1 MKDSSK
7 NKFTLKVV
15 LSYMVLAVL
24 ALGVGFFIF
33 SEIKVYLS
41 NESSDSNDIKLLKT
55 SSLLTQLY
63 EAESLSKL
71 AIQTR
76 TSTNFEAY
84 STKIDSISM
93 EIDSLKLLIV
103 SEYQRGLLDSV
114 QLLLKQKVD
123 NASQLRLLKV
133 QNEANNSL
141 DKVLMEFKKMEA
153 SLGKITPEALAPN
166 IDELSPKAQKVIRD
180 LATYLNNNVP
190 RDGNEAPDTQEID
203 SILNTSKILLNQ
215 AKLEDSR
222 TQRSLERKEFEIHS
236 NELVFSRKL
245 RNIIAAFEQEVI
257 VNTYNDNLRKQAIFR
272 RSMRFAG
279 IAAFLGFVIVGIFT
293 LLINKDFWKVQ
304 TYRQKLEK
312 EKKFSESLLKSKE
325 QLIATVSHDLRTP
338 LNTITGYSE
347 LIENTPL
354 TIKQLSYLKNIKSA
368 SLYVDSLVNDL
379 LDYSKLEAGKIKIV
393 KLPFVLSELIYE
405 TGENLRELYKN
416 KPIELIFEID
426 KRLDTTVVGD
436 PFRIRQI
443 LTNLLSNAYKFTHE
457 GRIEVIVEIKKVT
470 QENYFTTITI
480 KDSGIGIQKEKQ
492 ALIFNEFTQ
501 ADEKTEGKYGGYGLG
516 LTISRKL
523 TELLDGTIEL
533 ESEEGKGSTFIV
545 TLPLQISANTS
556 AVKTKKEI
564 ANTAMGFSMLII
576 DDDTAMLQL
585 LSELCSSLGINVH
598 TYQNFEHLGKNDN
611 IKYDAVLTDI
621 QMPKIDGFGVIKK
634 LTSEAYIHFK
644 EQPII
649 AMTGRRDLKI
659 TTYADAGFSEILQ
672 KPFGKEKFLEVLS
685 KIAPGY
691 FIIQKQGKATKKHQ
705 KKPILYDLS
714 LISSFLGGND
724 EAINEVLNTFIKET
738 KSNIQRLQLAVENAN
753 LAEINN
759 VSHRMLPMFRQLKV
773 AAVVTELEYLEIVG
787 QQDKPAGEIRIR
799 YKRVEKHT
807 NQLLEAIRARLIKSP
822 SCID

>member
-1 MKDSSK
+1 
-7 NKFTLKVV
+7 
-15 LSYMVLAVL
+15 MVLAVL

-41 NESSDSNDIKLLKT
+41 NELSDSNDIKLLKT

-304 TYRQKLEK
+304 AYRQKLEK

-621 QMPKIDGFGVIKK
+621 QMPKIDGFSVIKK

-691 FIIQKQGKATKKHQ
+691 FIVQKQGKTTKKYQ

-724 EAINEVLNTFIKET
+724 EAINEVLNTFIKES

-807 NQLLEAIRARLIKSP
+807 NQLLEAIGARLIKSP